1 MADITQWKQTSSIAA
16 SNAYRKVDLVDSPAI
31 SGQVIVF
38 GGICNS
44 SGTEIDLATST
55 LQTTANGILTTID
68 TDTGAIATSI
78 ASIDT
83 KTPAL
88 GQALA
93 AGSIPVVLTAAQQSA
108 LTPPAAITGFALES
122 TLGTLSAKFASGTV
136 IGDVNLG
143 ATDNAVL
150 DAIAASVAAIDAG
163 QLADG
168 HNVTVSGS
176 VTANI
181 GTVGTLATAAK
192 QDTGNTSLATLA
204 GAVAGTE
211 VQVDIVTMPNVTI
224 AGTVTVGSHAVTNA
238 GTFAVQVDGAAL
250 TSLQLLDD
258 SVATTGSAI
267 TSKGMAAVGTDGT
280 NARILKTDAAG
291 ELQIDVLTLPALA
304 AGTNNIGDVD
314 VLSCAL
320 PTGASTLAEQ
330 QTQTGHLSN
339 IQDFTET
346 TSTFTSNSADSL
358 ALLDDAIVAVDA
370 VGTSAKVIM
379 GGAIRDD
386 ALSALTPAEGDAVNM
401 RTDANGALWV
411 VSSGAV
417 AVNGG
422 NFATTNLS
430 VSQPTQSIQLGYW
443 DGANFNHISSNG
455 GNGLPI
461 TSAGGAAIPVSLDD
475 FNISGL
481 PLAAGTNNIG
491 DVDILTMPGTGVE
504 DAAETAGGV
513 LLMAGSVRRDTAA
526 SSAGT
531 TGDNATINTD
541 AVGALWTRDT
551 ATQVDDAAFTPATS
565 RVVPVAFLA
574 DETATDSVDEGD
586 GGAARM
592 TLDRKQIVT
601 PQPHTAGG
609 LSIFRSLDLDETEE
623 EVKATAG
630 QLYGGFVTN
639 TSTGTRWIK
648 FYNATAA
655 NVTVGTT
662 TPVITWG
669 IQGGATDDVA
679 AVLNLGGMGIE
690 FTTAISVAAT
700 TGVADADT
708 GAPGANDV
716 IINLFYK

>member
-1 MADITQWKQTSSIAA
+1 MAEEYIDRVISSSQDTTISTDNFVFDTIGGNRYGVSKVLFGAVGTATYVSAA
-16 SNAYRKVDLVDSPAI
+16 DPLPVTI
-31 SGQVIVF
+31 SGV
-38 GGICNS
+38 
-44 SGTEIDLATST
+44 ATAA
-55 LQTTANGILTTID
+55 LQTTANGILTTMD
-68 TDTGAIATSI
+68 ADTGAIATSV

-93 AGSIPVVLTAAQQSA
+93 AASVPVVLTAAQIST
-108 LTPPAAITGFALES
+108 LTPPAAINGFATET

-150 DAIAASVAAIDAG
+150 DAIAASVAGTLTVGSHAVTNAG
-163 QLADG
+163 TFAVQAAQSG
-168 HNVTVSGS
+168 TWNVTNISGTVSLPTGASTAAKQPALGTAGTASADVITVQGIASMTALKVDGSAVTQPVSGS

-181 GTVGTLATAAK
+181 GTVGTLATAAN
-192 QDTGNTSLATLA
+192 QTTGNTSLATIA

-258 SVATTGSAI
+258 SVATVAAAT
-267 TSKGMAAVGTDGT
+267 TSKGMAAIGTDGT
-280 NARILKTDAAG
+280 NARILKTDTDG
-291 ELQIDVLTLPALA
+291 QLQ
-304 AGTNNIGDVD
+304 VD

-320 PTGASTLAEQ
+320 PTGAA
-330 QTQTGHLSN
+330 
-339 IQDFTET
+339 
-346 TSTFTSNSADSL
+346 
-358 ALLDDAIVAVDA
+358 
-370 VGTSAKVIM
+370 TSAKQDTINAVVVTAEAVVSPDKVMAIGSYNNNNGVYKTLQSDDNGYLVITTANPLGTTASGATAHDVALSDNPVAM
-379 GGAIRDD
+379 GGYA
-386 ALSALTPAEGDAVNM
+386 SATAPTDVSANGDAVYAWHL
-401 RTDANGALWV
+401 RNGAQV
-411 VSSGAV
+411 VNLAV
-417 AVNGG
+417 GG
-422 NFATTNLS
+422 TLVTGSA
-430 VSQPTQSIQLGYW
+430 
-443 DGANFNHISSNG
+443 
-455 GNGLPI
+455 GLPVD
-461 TSAGGAAIPVSLDD
+461 G
-475 FNISGL
+475 NI
-481 PLAAGTNNIG
+481 A
-491 DVDILTMPGTGVE
+491 
-504 DAAETAGGV
+504 
-513 LLMAGSVRRDTAA
+513 
-526 SSAGT
+526 
-531 TGDNATINTD
+531 
-541 AVGALWTRDT
+541 
-551 ATQVDDAAFTPATS
+551 DDAAFTPATT
-565 RVVPVAFLA
+565 RVLMAGFFA
-574 DETATDSVDEGD
+574 DETSTDSVNEGD

-592 TLDRKQIVT
+592 TLDRKVIVT
-601 PQPHTAGG
+601 PQPHTQGG

-679 AVLNLGGMGIE
+679 AVLNLGGMGVE
-690 FTTAISVAAT
+690 FTTAITVAAT
-700 TGVADADT
+700 TGFADADT

-716 IINLFYK
+716 IVNLFFK